1 MFTSHFLQ
9 RTQRHLVFNQPSMQ
23 ISILDWD
30 WQFQTNKY
38 GATDLQIK

>member
-1 MFTSHFLQ
+1 
-9 RTQRHLVFNQPSMQ
+9 MQ